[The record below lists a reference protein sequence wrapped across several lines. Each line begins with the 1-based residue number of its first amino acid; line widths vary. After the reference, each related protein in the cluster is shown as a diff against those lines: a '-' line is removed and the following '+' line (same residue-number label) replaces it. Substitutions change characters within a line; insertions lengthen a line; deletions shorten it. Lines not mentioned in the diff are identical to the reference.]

1 MQSPDPTNSGRFQ
14 DDQLHDDRLHSD
26 RLHSDLLQTDQLQI
40 DTPEQIALQLPL
52 AGIGS
57 RFLGLAID
65 TLLQFLLYV
74 IGVFVFAFAGAVGI
88 SRYLSWIPVNW
99 VPAIA
104 ILFVF
109 CVYWGYFAFFEIIWK
124 GQTPGKRVAKI
135 RVISESGRPINAYE
149 AIGRNLLRAIDALP
163 GMYGVGIVC
172 MMLNS
177 QNRRLGDYVAGTV
190 VVHDKRTEE
199 VKPDWTALTQ
209 PAAPSP
215 QLSLVASEEL
225 VLIETYLHRRGD
237 LDLALRD
244 QMAYKIATRITAKT
258 GLQRDP
264 NQSLDDFLE
273 AVARQIRDSARFR

>member
-1 MQSPDPTNSGRFQ
+1 VQSNDYLKS
-14 DDQLHDDRLHSD
+14 DQIKNDYLKNDQIQSD
-26 RLHSDLLQTDQLQI
+26 QSQNDQLQI

-65 TLLQFLLYV
+65 TLLQFLLY
-74 IGVFVFAFAGAVGI
+74 ITSAFALAFAGAAGI
-88 SRYLSWIPVNW
+88 DRYLHWIPVSW
-99 VPAIA
+99 VPAVA
-104 ILFVF
+104 ILFIF
-109 CVYWGYFAFFEIIWK
+109 CVYWGYFAFFEIIWH

-135 RVISESGRPINAYE
+135 RVIKESGRPINAYE
-149 AIGRNLLRAIDALP
+149 AIARNLLRAIDGLP

-199 VKPDWTALTQ
+199 VKPDWNTVAQ
-209 PAAPSP
+209 PAATNP
-215 QLSLVASEEL
+215 QLSQVGSEEL
-225 VLIETYLHRRGD
+225 VLIETYLHRRID

-244 QMAYKIATRITAKT
+244 QMAHQIATRITAKT

-273 AVARQIRDSARFR
+273 SVARQIRDTARFR